1 MKSVYMMSSELGL
14 IMMSSKSGKPNN
26 DKHHLTSI
34 MTGESGENFMTLE

>member
-26 DKHHLTSI
+26 DKQLTSI